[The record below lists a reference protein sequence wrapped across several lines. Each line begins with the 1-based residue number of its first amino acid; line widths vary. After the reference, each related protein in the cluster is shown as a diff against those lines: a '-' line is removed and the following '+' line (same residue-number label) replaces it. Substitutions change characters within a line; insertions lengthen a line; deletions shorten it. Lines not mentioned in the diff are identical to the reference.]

1 MKIEELIN
9 QAKTGDQKAFN
20 KLYEMYHKLIR
31 YIIYDIVKDEEVTA
45 DLVSITFIKAF
56 KKISSYTN
64 ISFEAWLKTI
74 AVNTT
79 IDYIRSVKDKEKNYS
94 IDNEESNIQIADDNL
109 LDPESDM
116 IKKEN
121 IKLLNMAMSRMSAP
135 YRNILK
141 LRYHDALSY
150 EQLSAELN
158 VPIGTIK
165 SNLNKA
171 KHKLRKIFNKLSKI
185 N

>member
-1 MKIEELIN
+1 MVLPFIDDIKIEN
-9 QAKTGDQKAFN
+9 NVN
-20 KLYEMYHKLIR
+20 KSVFFKVKESYNKNEFPSYMLSDGTVNILAVIVALYFQE
-31 YIIYDIVKDEEVTA
+31 
-45 DLVSITFIKAF
+45 
-56 KKISSYTN
+56 
-64 ISFEAWLKTI
+64 
-74 AVNTT
+74 
-79 IDYIRSVKDKEKNYS
+79 
-94 IDNEESNIQIADDNL
+94 DNEESNIQIADDNL